1 MPRPARRCSGRSAAR
16 SAWPRFGA
24 IFTNRLA
31 GELAAK
37 LPPGAHIPTTAN
49 PEIVKH
55 LPPAVHS
62 PYVHAVAAALQP
74 VFLTATGIA
83 FIAFTLTWLLRE
95 QPLRT
100 TTTAAAAGVEPAV
113 AAGEPQQQTTAATPV
128 PREPMR

>member
-1 MPRPARRCSGRSAAR
+1 
-16 SAWPRFGA
+16 
-24 IFTNRLA
+24 
-31 GELAAK
+31 
-37 LPPGAHIPTTAN
+37 
-49 PEIVKH
+49 
-55 LPPAVHS
+55 VHS

-100 TTTAAAAGVEPAV
+100 TTGGAAAAV
-113 AAGEPQQQTTAATPV
+113 AAGEPQQHTSAATPV

>member
-1 MPRPARRCSGRSAAR
+1 MQGCVVTAGVAA
-16 SAWPRFGA
+16 FGA

-49 PEIVKH
+49 PEIVSH

-83 FIAFTLTWLLRE
+83 FIAFALTWLLRE

-100 TTTAAAAGVEPAV
+100 TTTAAAAAAV
-113 AAGEPQQQTTAATPV
+113 AAGEPQQHTSAATPV